1 MIPFRILNQ
10 KFLIPTC
17 WSDVSYAHYIEL
29 IKSPN
34 TLPAYISIFTRIPI
48 DTLQKAELKNLE
60 RISLA
65 LSFLTIPPKYE
76 GKPTAMVG
84 PYTMPS
90 DVTLQSLGQFE
101 DLRGL
106 LTKLPEDRTTPEGIV
121 AIAELYLEACAI
133 YVQKIKDGSYD
144 YYKVADVMRE
154 LRAYSC
160 MEVTQTGAFFLFK
173 PVTSL
178 TPTKTRYQN
187 IAQRVKKLIQGLPG
201 YQRTLD
207 SLQRSSGSRGK

>member
-1 MIPFRILNQ
+1 MIPFKINGT
-10 KFLIPTC
+10 KYNIPTR
-17 WSDVSYAHYIEL
+17 WEDVSYTHYIEL

-34 TLPAYISIFTRIPI
+34 ALPHYISIFTRIPVE
-48 DTLQKAELKNLE
+48 TLQKAELKNLE
-60 RISLA
+60 RIALA
-65 LSFLTIPPKYE
+65 LSFLTMPPKYE
-76 GKPTAMVG
+76 GKPTPMVG
-84 PYTMPS
+84 PYTMPK

-106 LTKLPEDRTTPEGIV
+106 LTKLPEDRTTIESTV

-144 YYKVADVMRE
+144 YYKVPDVMRE

-160 MEVTQTGAFFLFK
+160 IEITQTGAFFLFK

-178 TPTKTRYQN
+178 QPTKTRYQN
-187 IAQRVKKLIQGLPG
+187 ITQRVKKLIQGLPG
-201 YQRTLD
+201 YQQTLD
-207 SLQRSSGSRGK
+207 LLRPSSESRGK